1 LACVSG
7 LFATAYAPGNWIEWH
22 ARLGY
27 ALLTLLLFRLVW
39 GWVGGYW
46 SRFASFVPRSG
57 GPLPLGHS
65 PQGALA
71 VVVILLTLVAQV
83 ATGLVGD
90 DEIAFTGPLNR
101 WVSTDLGLAATA
113 WHKGVGQWLLVGL
126 IALHVLAIT
135 FYAVVRRNNLVGPMV
150 RGDTQLPIGADLT
163 QTVVAS
169 LDTRASRVRALWVLA
184 LCAGAVYGLIR
195 FS

>member
-1 LACVSG
+1 M
-7 LFATAYAPGNWIEWH
+7 FATAYAPGNWIEWH